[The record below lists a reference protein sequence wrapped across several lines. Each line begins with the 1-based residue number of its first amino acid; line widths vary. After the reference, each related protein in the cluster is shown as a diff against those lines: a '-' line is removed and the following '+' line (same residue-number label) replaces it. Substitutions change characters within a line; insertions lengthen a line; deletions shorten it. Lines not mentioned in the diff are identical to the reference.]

1 MAYRIRAA
9 PRTVSAAPRITALVI
24 GEEVAATP
32 SAGGAAA
39 APLVEG
45 VAEVPEADPLAEPL
59 AEPVADPDG
68 VDVADREDALLEE
81 SDDAVLLLAELD
93 AAEDAPAV
101 EDDETM
107 PVSPVEIRLGVV
119 LAGTTSELEGE
130 GSLTKST
137 MILISVHWSPIDS
150 S

>member
-1 MAYRIRAA
+1 M
-9 PRTVSAAPRITALVI
+9 
-24 GEEVAATP
+24 
-32 SAGGAAA
+32 
-39 APLVEG
+39 
-45 VAEVPEADPLAEPL
+45 
-59 AEPVADPDG
+59 
-68 VDVADREDALLEE
+68 ADREDALLEE